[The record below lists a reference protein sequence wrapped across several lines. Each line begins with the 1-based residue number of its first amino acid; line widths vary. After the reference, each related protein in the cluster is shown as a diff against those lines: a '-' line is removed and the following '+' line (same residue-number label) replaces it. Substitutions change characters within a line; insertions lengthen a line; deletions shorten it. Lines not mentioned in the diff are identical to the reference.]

1 MGSIVTNK
9 SYWQYF
15 KSLQFNEKCLMILY
29 FFALVPCSIKLLMGI
44 NTRIGLSV
52 INPVLDIVIFITFTV
67 LSFRVFVRELKW
79 WDVALVIGIGWFV
92 FWSPNIYPQTYLAVL
107 EFAPYFVFGCL
118 PFYLIGA
125 SINLTRYE
133 RMFRCI
139 GRWGLIV
146 NIFICVLAILGLA
159 QKLFG
164 NENNMELAYGVLPSV
179 ILVARN
185 LMRNNNR
192 VDLTLTIIGA
202 FLILSLGCRGALLAL
217 VLYIAGDL
225 FLFKEFKNA
234 MAARVKIII
243 ATTFCY
249 LMAEPLL
256 LIMESITSSLGF
268 GTRVYNKL
276 LGGDIVNTD
285 TRNWIYDLVS
295 DYITYDKEHIGYGF
309 FYDRVLMGMD
319 ASSYA
324 HNIIY
329 ELMLNFGFYIGGA
342 LFILIISILVFDI
355 FKTRQT
361 ETSSLLLAFFCFC
374 FVSLFFS
381 SSYLCNK
388 SFWLFIGL
396 IVTTFFKVRKSHF
409 IK

>member
-1 MGSIVTNK
+1 MGNIVTNK

-15 KSLQFNEKCLMILY
+15 KSLKFDEKCLMILY

-44 NTRIGLSV
+44 NTRVGLSV
-52 INPVLDIVIFITFTV
+52 INPVLDIVIFIIFSV
-67 LSFRVFVRELKW
+67 LSFRVFVRNLKW

-92 FWSPNIYPQTYLAVL
+92 FWSPNIYPQTYWAVL

-125 SINLTRYE
+125 SIDLTCYE

-146 NIFICVLAILGLA
+146 NIFICVLAILGFA

-164 NENNMELAYGVLPSV
+164 NENNMELAYGVLPSA

-185 LMRNNNR
+185 QMRNNNR

-225 FLFKEFKNA
+225 FLFKDFKNA

-243 ATTFCY
+243 ATIFCY
-249 LMAEPLL
+249 LLAEPLL

-268 GTRVYNKL
+268 GTRVYDKL

-285 TRNWIYDLVS
+285 SRDWIYDIVL
-295 DYITYDKEHIGYGF
+295 DYISCDNRHIGYGL

-329 ELMLNFGFYIGGA
+329 EVMLNFGIYIGGVLLISL
-342 LFILIISILVFDI
+342 LFIFIVNGII
-355 FKTRQT
+355 TRQT
-361 ETSSLLLAFFCFC
+361 YAGSLIVAFFCAC
-374 FVSLFFS
+374 VVCLLFS
-381 SSYLCNK
+381 SSYLCNNR
-388 SFWLFIGL
+388 FWLFVGL
-396 IVTTFFKVRKSHF
+396 MITTFRNQRKY
-409 IK
+409 I

>member
-1 MGSIVTNK
+1 MGNIVTNK

-79 WDVALVIGIGWFV
+79 WDVALVIGVGWFV

-125 SINLTRYE
+125 SIDLTRYE

-159 QKLFG
+159 QKIFG

-185 LMRNNNR
+185 QMRNNNS

-249 LMAEPLL
+249 LLAEPLL

-268 GTRVYNKL
+268 GTRVYDKL

-285 TRNWIYDLVS
+285 SRDWIYDIVS
-295 DYITYDKEHIGYGF
+295 DYISCDNRHIGYGF
-309 FYDRVLMGMD
+309 FYDRVIMGMD
-319 ASSYA
+319 ASSYS
-324 HNIIY
+324 HNIVY
-329 ELMLNFGFYIGGA
+329 EMMLNFGIYIGSVLLVA
-342 LFILIISILVFDI
+342 IFLIFVFNVI
-355 FKTRQT
+355 KTRMT
-361 ETSSLLLAFFCFC
+361 DASSLILAFFCSC
-374 FVSLFFS
+374 VVCLLFS
-381 SSYLCNK
+381 SSYLCNNR
-388 SFWLFIGL
+388 FWLFVGL
-396 IVTTFFKVRKSHF
+396 MIATFRKSKKYY
-409 IK
+409 I